1 MTSLLK
7 RIKDNISADIHN
19 IIDEK
24 ERKNPTTT
32 LNQFLRNCENE
43 IKKVEVLIKRQ
54 SDLKVQFYQEKEQAY
69 YMATKRLRQAEVAA
83 QANELDLEER
93 ARKEAEYYKNQAL
106 KLEELF
112 KKAEQDIYQL
122 QQQLQ
127 EMKDKLKEMKLK
139 RLELMSRE
147 NVAHA
152 SKRMNYSI
160 HKLSEENPFWCFN
173 EVERQIQDL
182 EMQVNEDYEQ
192 NTFDARIAK
201 LERELKQNI
210 EA

>member
-69 YMATKRLRQAEVAA
+69 YMTTKRLHQAEVAA

-152 SKRMNYSI
+152 SKRMNHSI

-201 LERELKQNI
+201 LERELKQNL